1 MRAPFDGLILCYF
14 ATPPYNN
21 FNMLKSIFVGAL
33 ALLASAS
40 AEELCPTARQNE
52 CQNDIIKGKSQ
63 LIQPTESASKPPRSR
78 ARTRRPTLTAS
89 NTSPPCARSAGRAS
103 ATSPR
108 PKGGRSGDATSSKPS
123 RTSAAT
129 DPQQLIRSDNPFNHP
144 ISILLFAPQ
153 VHDPLHDVDLLLHL
167 MLYALAL
174 LLVVQGPQHLLE
186 PAVFLQQSVNAG
198 LVVIL
203 LGVALWLVG
212 L

>member
-1 MRAPFDGLILCYF
+1 MRLLHRQGRGVEDPGMRI
-14 ATPPYNN
+14 TRNPREPP
-21 FNMLKSIFVGAL
+21 
-33 ALLASAS
+33 
-40 AEELCPTARQNE
+40 Q
-52 CQNDIIKGKSQ
+52 
-63 LIQPTESASKPPRSR
+63 
-78 ARTRRPTLTAS
+78 
-89 NTSPPCARSAGRAS
+89 
-103 ATSPR
+103 
-108 PKGGRSGDATSSKPS
+108 
-123 RTSAAT
+123 
-129 DPQQLIRSDNPFNHP
+129 PQQLIRSDNPFNHP